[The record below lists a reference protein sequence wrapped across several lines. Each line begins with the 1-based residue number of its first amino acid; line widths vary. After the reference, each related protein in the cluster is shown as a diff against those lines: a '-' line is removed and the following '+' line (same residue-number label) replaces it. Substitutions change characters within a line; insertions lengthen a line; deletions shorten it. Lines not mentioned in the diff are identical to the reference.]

1 MYVYIYFHVN
11 LHVHM
16 YIFCVYKA
24 TSRVKVLTLRPVFAH
39 YFSLTVVLFY
49 LCLWFA
55 LLVVLL
61 WLLLLHIISNRL
73 LKLG

>member
-1 MYVYIYFHVN
+1 MYVYVYFHVN

-16 YIFCVYKA
+16 RILCVYEA

-39 YFSLTVVLFY
+39 YFSLAVVLFY

-55 LLVVLL
+55 LLLVLQ
-61 WLLLLHIISNRL
+61 WLLLLHIISNIL